1 MIDRDALLPE
11 IEAAARRAGDAILAI
26 YRTDFEVARK
36 ADESPV
42 TQADLDAE
50 RIILDALRR
59 LTPDIPAVAEEEVSA
74 GRVPEVGNRFW
85 LVDPLDGTREFLSR
99 NGEFTVNIA
108 LVENRRPILG
118 VVHAPARNLTFTGL
132 LPGGAT
138 CREGD
143 GPAARIAVRK
153 PPEKGITVAASRR
166 HGSIDARE
174 DFLRGRK
181 VAERIACGS
190 SLKFCVVAR
199 GEADVYP
206 RFGPTMEWDTAAGH
220 AVLAAAGGS
229 ITTTDGKEFLYRKP
243 GFENPDFIAWGGLR

>member
-1 MIDRDALLPE
+1 ME
-11 IEAAARRAGDAILAI
+11 
-26 YRTDFEVARK
+26 RK
-36 ADESPV
+36 SDESPV

-59 LTPDIPAVAEEEVSA
+59 LTPDLPAVAEEEMSA
-74 GRVPEVGNRFW
+74 GCVPEIGDRFW

-118 VVHAPARNLTFTGL
+118 VVHAPTRGLTFSGL
-132 LPGGAT
+132 HPGGAT

-143 GPAARIAVRK
+143 GPAEAIRVRP
-153 PPEKGITVAASRR
+153 PPEQGITVVASRR
-166 HGSIDARE
+166 HGSIEERE
-174 DFLRGRK
+174 HFLRGRK
-181 VAERIACGS
+181 VAARLACGS

-220 AVLAAAGGS
+220 AVLTAAGGS
-229 ITTTDGKEFLYRKP
+229 VTTTEGKEFLYRKP